1 MSALLLSKKLKDVCL
16 QDLMTINRTVDA
28 RCGVKGFLNNSGL
41 GGCFIQILGYIIV
54 WVVIMA
60 IGGILSLFGG

>member
-1 MSALLLSKKLKDVCL
+1 MD
-16 QDLMTINRTVDA
+16 VDA